1 MFMRQIYRR
10 LRWGRPIVI
19 VSGLPRSGT
28 SMMMRMLEAGGVPLM
43 TDDVRGA
50 DESNLRGYFELAAV
64 KDLGTSADRRWLSA
78 ARGKAL
84 KVVSPLVEHLPPT
97 CNYQVLF
104 MLRDLD
110 EVIASQ
116 NRMLALAGEPAGATA
131 HLRAQYRNHVQRVLR
146 LVDRRSGFVTLLV
159 EYADVLRRPVD
170 EASRI
175 QAFLHRRLDVP
186 AMAAAVDE
194 ELYRNRKE
202 PRPRTSSVTSSVRR
216 TNEPGA

>member
-1 MFMRQIYRR
+1 MRQMYRR
-10 LRWGRPIVI
+10 LRWGQPIVI

-43 TDDVRGA
+43 TDEVRGP
-50 DESNLRGYFELAAV
+50 DESNPRGYCELTAV
-64 KDLGTSADRRWLSA
+64 KELGTSADRRWLSA

-104 MLRDLD
+104 MVRDLD

-116 NRMLALAGEPAGATA
+116 NRMLALAGEPVAASA
-131 HLRAQYRNHVQRVLR
+131 NLREQYRSHVQRVLR
-146 LVDRRSGFVTLLV
+146 LIDRRSGFVALQV
-159 EYADVLRRPVD
+159 DYADVLRRPLD
-170 EASRI
+170 EATRV
-175 QAFLHRRLDVP
+175 QAFLNRLLDVP

-202 PRPRTSSVTSSVRR
+202 P
-216 TNEPGA
+216 GANS